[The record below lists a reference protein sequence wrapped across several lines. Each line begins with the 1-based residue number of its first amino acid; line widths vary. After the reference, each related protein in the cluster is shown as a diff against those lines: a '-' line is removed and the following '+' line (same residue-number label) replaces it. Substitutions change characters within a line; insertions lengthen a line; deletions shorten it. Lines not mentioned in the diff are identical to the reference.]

1 MDSDGFHQ
9 AFFFFGPPCPAAL
22 PFLFFNFCL
31 KSFRWS
37 RALAGGEIYVKGHRD
52 LAAIGYASGG
62 ACIQEQ
68 KHYKK
73 DGRQIEAASGLGGR
87 AFRRFR
93 PGRGPRGAHAR
104 GDRRRERGVE
114 RVGVAGGGEDLG
126 AAIEE
131 RRRFEVPAEDQRAVV
146 AARDLEHV
154 AARRLEARDE
164 ARELLVLARAVAE
177 LALVA
182 GAARVDLAVRRQ
194 RHAVLAAARDL
205 GHALPRERLD
215 EPEVGLV
222 RVAALVVRKRLG
234 VAEAELA
241 LEVPAADV
249 AGAVGRQQCRVAP
262 AGDDAPDAEPRDRLD
277 APRPRHEVRAL
288 AVPRDDVLVRVA
300 ELADAVVAP
309 RVHVGPG

>member
-1 MDSDGFHQ
+1 M
-9 AFFFFGPPCPAAL
+9 PP
-22 PFLFFNFCL
+22 
-31 KSFRWS
+31 
-37 RALAGGEIYVKGHRD
+37 RAPLGVGQH
-52 LAAIGYASGG
+52 G
-62 ACIQEQ
+62 AETVLNR
-68 KHYKK
+68 

-309 RVHVGPG
+309 RVHVGPR